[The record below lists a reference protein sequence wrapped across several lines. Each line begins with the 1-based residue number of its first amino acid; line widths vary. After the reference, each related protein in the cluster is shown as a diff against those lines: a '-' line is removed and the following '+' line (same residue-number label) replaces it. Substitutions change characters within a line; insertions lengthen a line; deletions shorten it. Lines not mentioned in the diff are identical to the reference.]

1 MGQVLHG
8 SARTT
13 EAVRHQKEPAMP
25 VMSRLILICGLAVYQ
40 PAAVLAQSS
49 DTVPEA
55 LRRLF
60 ESIPAP
66 RLPDSLGFAKAG
78 VIAMDGEGI
87 VRVRPDAARIRVGVL
102 SEGASPTEVAQENA
116 TRMSSVVDAVKKSVG
131 EPALSSGTVEIR
143 TDAATLTP
151 IYADRG
157 SHPAKPA
164 LNGYRANNSLRVLIR
179 ELDQRS
185 PGFLGAIIE
194 QANKV
199 GANEISG
206 PEFLVF
212 NDAKPLVEARVNAI
226 EDARTKAETYAK
238 ALNVRLGRVIAVKEL
253 ERRHGPMPMMARSA
267 SQADAAPPIETGTNE
282 IVARVTVVWEL
293 KQD

>member
-1 MGQVLHG
+1 M
-8 SARTT
+8 
-13 EAVRHQKEPAMP
+13 
-25 VMSRLILICGLAVYQ
+25 
-40 PAAVLAQSS
+40 
-49 DTVPEA
+49 PEA

-66 RLPDSLGFAKAG
+66 RLPDSLGFAKEGA
-78 VIAMDGEGI
+78 IAMDGEGI

-102 SEGASPTEVAQENA
+102 NEGASPAQVAQENA
-116 TRMSSVVDAVKKSVG
+116 TRMSSVVDAVKKAVG
-131 EPALSSGTVEIR
+131 EPALSSGTVEVQ
-143 TDAATLTP
+143 TDAVTLTP

-157 SHPAKPA
+157 SSPAKPTV
-164 LNGYRANNSLRVLIR
+164 NGYRANNTLRILVR
-179 ELDQRS
+179 ELDQRR

-194 QANKV
+194 QANQI

-238 ALNVRLGRVIAVKEL
+238 ALNVRLGRVIAVTEP
-253 ERRHGPMPMMARSA
+253 ERGHRPMPMMA
-267 SQADAAPPIETGTNE
+267 QAEAAPPIETGTNE
-282 IVARVTVVWEL
+282 IVARVTIVWEL

>member
-1 MGQVLHG
+1 MV
-8 SARTT
+8 
-13 EAVRHQKEPAMP
+13 
-25 VMSRLILICGLAVYQ
+25 SRLILICGLAMYQ

-66 RLPDSLGFAKAG
+66 RLPDSLGFARSG

-87 VRVRPDAARIRVGVL
+87 VRIRPDATRIRVGVV

-116 TRMSSVVDAVKKSVG
+116 TRMSSVVDAVKNSVG

-157 SHPAKPA
+157 SDPGKPA
-164 LNGYRANNSLRVLIR
+164 LSGYRANNSLRVLIR

-253 ERRHGPMPMMARSA
+253 ERGHGPMPMMARSA

>member
-1 MGQVLHG
+1 
-8 SARTT
+8 
-13 EAVRHQKEPAMP
+13 MP
-25 VMSRLILICGLAVYQ
+25 VLSRLILICGLAVYH
-40 PAAVLAQSS
+40 PASTLAQSS
-49 DTVPEA
+49 SDTMPEA

-78 VIAMDGEGI
+78 AIAMDGEGI
-87 VRVRPDAARIRVGVL
+87 VRVRPDAARIRVGV
-102 SEGASPTEVAQENA
+102 SNEGASPTEVEQENA
-116 TRMSSVVDAVKKSVG
+116 TRMSSVVDAVKKAVG
-131 EPALSSGTVEIR
+131 EPVLSSGSVEIR
-143 TDAATLTP
+143 TDSVTLTP

-157 SHPAKPA
+157 SHPGKAA
-164 LNGYRANNSLRVLIR
+164 LSGYRANNIVRVLIR

-206 PEFLVF
+206 PDFLVF

-238 ALNVRLGRVIAVKEL
+238 ALNVRLGRVIAVTES
-253 ERRHGPMPMMARSA
+253 ERGPRPMPMMARSA
-267 SQADAAPPIETGTNE
+267 PQADASPPIETGTNE
-282 IVARVTVVWEL
+282 IVARVMSCGS
-293 KQD
+293 

>member
-1 MGQVLHG
+1 
-8 SARTT
+8 
-13 EAVRHQKEPAMP
+13 
-25 VMSRLILICGLAVYQ
+25 
-40 PAAVLAQSS
+40 
-49 DTVPEA
+49 
-55 LRRLF
+55 
-60 ESIPAP
+60 
-66 RLPDSLGFAKAG
+66 
-78 VIAMDGEGI
+78 MDGEGI
-87 VRVRPDAARIRVGVL
+87 VRIRPDAARIRVGVV

-131 EPALSSGTVEIR
+131 EPALSSGNVEIR

-253 ERRHGPMPMMARSA
+253 EPRHGPMTMMARSA

>member
-1 MGQVLHG
+1 
-8 SARTT
+8 
-13 EAVRHQKEPAMP
+13 MP
-25 VMSRLILICGLAVYQ
+25 ILSRLILIFGLALYH
-40 PAAVLAQSS
+40 PASALAQSS
-49 DTVPEA
+49 TETMPEA

-66 RLPDSLGFAKAG
+66 RLPDSLGFARSGA
-78 VIAMDGEGI
+78 IAMDGEGI
-87 VRVRPDAARIRVGVL
+87 VRVHPDAARIRVGVL

-116 TRMSSVVDAVKKSVG
+116 TRMSSVVDAVKKVVG
-131 EPALSSGTVEIR
+131 VPARSSGTVEVR
-143 TDAATLTP
+143 TDAVTLTP
-151 IYADRG
+151 IYADR
-157 SHPAKPA
+157 SSNPAKPTVS
-164 LNGYRANNSLRVLIR
+164 GYRANNTLRILVR

-212 NDAKPLVEARVNAI
+212 NDAKPFVEARVNAI

-238 ALNVRLGRVIAVKEL
+238 ALNVRLGRVLAVTEP
-253 ERRHGPMPMMARSA
+253 ESGHRPMPMMARSA
-267 SQADAAPPIETGTNE
+267 SQAKAAPPIETGTNE
-282 IVARVTVVWEL
+282 IVARVTIVWEL
-293 KQD
+293 KHD

>member
-1 MGQVLHG
+1 MHVL
-8 SARTT
+8 
-13 EAVRHQKEPAMP
+13 
-25 VMSRLILICGLAVYQ
+25 SRLILIFGLALYH
-40 PAAVLAQSS
+40 PASALAQSS
-49 DTVPEA
+49 SETMPEA

-78 VIAMDGEGI
+78 AIAMDGEGI

-102 SEGASPTEVAQENA
+102 SQGASPTEVAQENA
-116 TRMSSVVDAVKKSVG
+116 TRMSSVVDAVKKAVG
-131 EPALSSGTVEIR
+131 EAALSSGTVEVR
-143 TDAATLTP
+143 TDAVTLTP
-151 IYADRG
+151 IYADR
-157 SHPAKPA
+157 SSNPAKPTVS
-164 LNGYRANNSLRVLIR
+164 GYRANNNLRILVR
-179 ELDQRS
+179 ELDQRG

-238 ALNVRLGRVIAVKEL
+238 ALNVRLGRVIAVMEP
-253 ERRHGPMPMMARSA
+253 ERGHRPMPMMARSA
-267 SQADAAPPIETGTNE
+267 SQADVAPPIETGTNE

-293 KQD
+293 RQD

>member
-1 MGQVLHG
+1 
-8 SARTT
+8 
-13 EAVRHQKEPAMP
+13 MP
-25 VMSRLILICGLAVYQ
+25 VLSRLILICGLAVYH
-40 PAAVLAQSS
+40 PASALAQSS
-49 DTVPEA
+49 DTIPEA

-66 RLPDSLGFAKAG
+66 RLPDSLGLAKAG
-78 VIAMDGEGI
+78 VIATDGEGI
-87 VRVRPDAARIRVGVL
+87 VRVRPDAARIRVGVV

-143 TDAATLTP
+143 TDAATLTAIP
-151 IYADRG
+151 GDRFSDPG
-157 SHPAKPA
+157 KPA
-164 LNGYRANNSLRVLIR
+164 LSGYRANNSLRDLIR

-194 QANKV
+194 QANQV

-206 PEFLVF
+206 PESLVF

-226 EDARTKAETYAK
+226 EDARMKAETYAK

-253 ERRHGPMPMMARSA
+253 ERRHGPMAMMARAA
-267 SQADAAPPIETGTNE
+267 SQADAAP
-282 IVARVTVVWEL
+282 
-293 KQD
+293 

>member
-1 MGQVLHG
+1 
-8 SARTT
+8 
-13 EAVRHQKEPAMP
+13 MP
-25 VMSRLILICGLAVYQ
+25 VLSRLILICGLALYH
-40 PAAVLAQSS
+40 PASALAQSS

-66 RLPDSLGFAKAG
+66 RLPDSLGFATRAG
-78 VIAMDGEGI
+78 AIAMDGEGI

-116 TRMSSVVDAVKKSVG
+116 TRMSSVVDAVKKAVG
-131 EPALSSGTVEIR
+131 EPALSSGTVEVR
-143 TDAATLTP
+143 TDAVILTP
-151 IYADRG
+151 IYADRS
-157 SHPAKPA
+157 SHPAKPTVS
-164 LNGYRANNSLRVLIR
+164 GYRANNTLRILVR
-179 ELDQRS
+179 ELDQRG

-212 NDAKPLVEARVNAI
+212 NDAKPFVEARVNAI
-226 EDARTKAETYAK
+226 EDARTKAETYVK
-238 ALNVRLGRVIAVKEL
+238 ALNVRLGRVIAVTEP
-253 ERRHGPMPMMARSA
+253 ERGHRPMPMLARSA
-267 SQADAAPPIETGTNE
+267 SQAEAAPPIETGTNE
-282 IVARVTVVWEL
+282 IVARVTIVWEL

>member
-1 MGQVLHG
+1 
-8 SARTT
+8 
-13 EAVRHQKEPAMP
+13 MP
-25 VMSRLILICGLAVYQ
+25 VVPRLVLICGLAMYH
-40 PAAVLAQSS
+40 PAPVLAQSP
-49 DTVPEA
+49 DGMPEV
-55 LRRLF
+55 LRRLL
-60 ESIPAP
+60 ENIPTP
-66 RLPDSLGFAKAG
+66 RLSDSLGFARAS
-78 VIAMDGEGI
+78 VIAMDGEGT
-87 VRVRPDAARIRVGVL
+87 VRVRPDAARIRVGVF

-116 TRMSSVVDAVKKSVG
+116 TRMSAVVDAVKKAVG
-131 EPALSSGTVEIR
+131 ESALSRGSVEIR
-143 TDAATLTP
+143 TDAVTLAP

-157 SHPAKPA
+157 SHPGKPA
-164 LNGYRANNSLRVLIR
+164 LSGYRANNSLRVLIK

-199 GANEISG
+199 GANEIFG

-238 ALNVRLGRVIAVKEL
+238 ALNVRLGRVIAVTEL
-253 ERRHGPMPMMARSA
+253 ERGPRPMPMMARSA
-267 SQADAAPPIETGTNE
+267 SQADASPPIETGTNE
-282 IVARVTVVWEL
+282 IVARVTVRWEL

>member
-1 MGQVLHG
+1 M
-8 SARTT
+8 
-13 EAVRHQKEPAMP
+13 E
-25 VMSRLILICGLAVYQ
+25 
-40 PAAVLAQSS
+40 
-49 DTVPEA
+49 
-55 LRRLF
+55 
-60 ESIPAP
+60 
-66 RLPDSLGFAKAG
+66 
-78 VIAMDGEGI
+78 GEGI
-87 VRVRPDAARIRVGVL
+87 VRIRPDAARIRVGVV

-157 SHPAKPA
+157 SHPAA

-253 ERRHGPMPMMARSA
+253 ERSHGPMPMMARSA

-293 KQD
+293 KQDWVGEKPCHRPCVRRCERSQRKDKWQVSGDRPPTRKSENGWRSFLERRRQAVHALGRL

>member
-1 MGQVLHG
+1 M
-8 SARTT
+8 
-13 EAVRHQKEPAMP
+13 
-25 VMSRLILICGLAVYQ
+25 
-40 PAAVLAQSS
+40 
-49 DTVPEA
+49 
-55 LRRLF
+55 
-60 ESIPAP
+60 
-66 RLPDSLGFAKAG
+66 
-78 VIAMDGEGI
+78 
-87 VRVRPDAARIRVGVL
+87 
-102 SEGASPTEVAQENA
+102 
-116 TRMSSVVDAVKKSVG
+116 
-131 EPALSSGTVEIR
+131 
-143 TDAATLTP
+143 
-151 IYADRG
+151 
-157 SHPAKPA
+157 
-164 LNGYRANNSLRVLIR
+164 
-179 ELDQRS
+179 DQRS

-199 GANEISG
+199 GAKEISG

-253 ERRHGPMPMMARSA
+253 ERRHGPITMMARSN

>member
-1 MGQVLHG
+1 
-8 SARTT
+8 
-13 EAVRHQKEPAMP
+13 MP
-25 VMSRLILICGLAVYQ
+25 VLPRLILMLGVALYHPASALAK
-40 PAAVLAQSS
+40 SS
-49 DTVPEA
+49 TETMPEA

-78 VIAMDGEGI
+78 VIATDGEGI

-116 TRMSSVVDAVKKSVG
+116 TRMSSVVDAVKKAVG

-143 TDAATLTP
+143 TDAVTLTP

-157 SHPAKPA
+157 SHPGKPA
-164 LNGYRANNSLRVLIR
+164 LSGYRANNIVRVLIR
-179 ELDQRS
+179 QLDQRS
-185 PGFLGAIIE
+185 PGFLGAIVE
-194 QANKV
+194 HANKV

-226 EDARTKAETYAK
+226 EDAQTKAETYAK
-238 ALNVRLGRVIAVKEL
+238 ALNVRLGRVLTVTEL
-253 ERRHGPMPMMARSA
+253 ERGHRPMPITTRAK
-267 SQADAAPPIETGTNE
+267 ADMPPPIETGTNE
-282 IVARVTVVWEL
+282 IIARVTVMWEL
-293 KQD
+293 K

>member
-1 MGQVLHG
+1 
-8 SARTT
+8 
-13 EAVRHQKEPAMP
+13 MP
-25 VMSRLILICGLAVYQ
+25 VMSRLILICGLAMYQ